1 MKQASKR
8 LVQWGA
14 AVALIA
20 GFVALYKFYQSY
32 TAQLRVPV
40 GVSWGGV
47 LLASLIW
54 ASGYVQMILLWSS
67 SFSWWGS
74 SIAWYKGLRVFF
86 VTNLARYIPGA
97 IWQFAGLAGMTM
109 EAGGSPAAASV
120 GVILLQIVTLATG
133 IMITVSAAPRLLPLT
148 AGLTSV
154 EQLLIAALLVAGL
167 IVALPHLLPRI
178 RSLLERILKKPVPLP
193 TPPRGQFALYVIRC
207 AGNWLIYGFAFWL
220 FSRALLGQG
229 APSAWVAITCY
240 VASYLAGLIAV
251 FAPGGIVVREG
262 AIIGLLQPSIGVE
275 AATIL
280 AIASRFWQIAIE
292 VTAACVMLGA
302 EWLRSRLAHQENELV
317 AKGRQEADGAKRE
330 AQRQT

>member
-1 MKQASKR
+1 MKPAWKR
-8 LVQWGA
+8 VIQWSA
-14 AVALIA
+14 VVALIA
-20 GFVALYKFYQSY
+20 GFIALYKFYQSY
-32 TAQLRVPV
+32 TAELRVPV
-40 GVSWGGV
+40 GVSWGEV

-54 ASGYVQMILLWSS
+54 ASGYVQMILLWTS
-67 SFSWWGS
+67 SFPWWGS
-74 SIAWYKGLRVFF
+74 SLPWYKGLRVFF

-109 EAGGSPAAASV
+109 EAGGSPTAAAI

-133 IMITVSAAPRLLPLT
+133 IMLTVSAAPRLLPLT
-148 AGLTSV
+148 ARLTSA
-154 EQLLIAALLVAGL
+154 EQLLIAALLVALL
-167 IVALPHLLPRI
+167 IVAFPHLLPRI
-178 RSLLERILKKPVPLP
+178 RSLLERVLKRPVPLP
-193 TPPRGQFALYVIRC
+193 SPPRGQFALYVVRC

-229 APSAWVAITCY
+229 APSMWVAITSY

-262 AIIGLLQPSIGVE
+262 AIVGLLEPSIGVE

-292 VTAACVMLGA
+292 VAAACVMLGV
-302 EWLRSRLAHQENELV
+302 EWLRTRFSAVSV
-317 AKGRQEADGAKRE
+317 AEK
-330 AQRQT
+330 

>member
-1 MKQASKR
+1 MKPGLRKAI
-8 LVQWGA
+8 QWSA
-14 AVALIA
+14 ALALIA
-20 GFVALYKFYQSY
+20 GLVALYKFYQSY
-32 TAQLRVPV
+32 TAQLRNVV
-40 GVSWGGV
+40 GVSWGEV
-47 LLASLIW
+47 LLASVIW
-54 ASGYVQMILLWSS
+54 AGGYVQMILLWSS
-67 SFSWWGS
+67 SFQWWGS
-74 SIAWYKGLRVFF
+74 SLPWYKGLRVFF
-86 VTNLARYIPGA
+86 VTNLARYIPGG

-133 IMITVSAAPRLLPLT
+133 IMLTVSAAPRLLPLT
-148 AGLTSV
+148 ARLTGA
-154 EQLLIAALLVAGL
+154 EQLLIASFLVAML
-167 IVALPHLLPRI
+167 IVVLPHMLPRI
-178 RSLLERILKKPVPLP
+178 RSLLERVLKKPVPLP
-193 TPPRGQFALYVIRC
+193 TPPRGQFALYVVRC

-292 VTAACVMLGA
+292 VTAAGLALG
-302 EWLRSRLAHQENELV
+302 LDRLM
-317 AKGRQEADGAKRE
+317 RPRE
-330 AQRQT
+330 AAASAGR

>member
-1 MKQASKR
+1 MKPGARK

-14 AVALIA
+14 GVALIA

-40 GVSWGGV
+40 GVSWGEV
-47 LLASLIW
+47 LLASLVW
-54 ASGYVQMILLWSS
+54 ASGYTQMILLWSS

-74 SIAWYKGLRVFF
+74 SMPWYKGLRVFF

-97 IWQFAGLAGMTM
+97 IWQFAGLAAMTI
-109 EAGGSPAAASV
+109 EAGGSATAASV

-133 IMITVSAAPRLLPLT
+133 IMLTVSAAPRLLPLT
-148 AGLTSV
+148 AGLTGL
-154 EQLLIAALLVAGL
+154 EQLLISALLVAIL
-167 IVALPHLLPRI
+167 IVALPHFFPRI
-178 RSLLERILKKPVPLP
+178 RSLLERIIKKPVPLP

-229 APSAWVAITCY
+229 APSPWVAITCY

-292 VTAACVMLGA
+292 LVAACVMLGA
-302 EWLRSRLAHQENELV
+302 DWLRSRFAHKENELV
-317 AKGRQEADGAKRE
+317 PERRQ
-330 AQRQT
+330 

>member
-1 MKQASKR
+1 MKPAWKR
-8 LVQWGA
+8 VIQWSA
-14 AVALIA
+14 ALALIA
-20 GFVALYKFYQSY
+20 GFIALYKFYQSY
-32 TAQLRVPV
+32 TAELRVPV
-40 GVSWGGV
+40 GISWGEV

-67 SFSWWGS
+67 SFPWWGS
-74 SIAWYKGLRVFF
+74 SLPWYKGLRVFF

-109 EAGGSPAAASV
+109 EAGGSPTAAAV

-133 IMITVSAAPRLLPLT
+133 IMLTVSAAPRLLPLT
-148 AGLTSV
+148 AGLTSI
-154 EQLLIAALLVAGL
+154 EQLLIAAFLVALL
-167 IVALPHLLPRI
+167 IVAFPHLLPRI
-178 RSLLERILKKPVPLP
+178 RSLLERVLKRPVPLP
-193 TPPRGQFALYVIRC
+193 SPPRGQFALYVVRC

-220 FSRALLGQG
+220 FSKALLGQG
-229 APSAWVAITCY
+229 APSMWVAITSY

-262 AIIGLLQPSIGVE
+262 AIVGLLEPSIGVE

-292 VTAACVMLGA
+292 VTAACVMLGLD
-302 EWLRSRLAHQENELV
+302 WLRTRISAVSVPE
-317 AKGRQEADGAKRE
+317 K
-330 AQRQT
+330 

>member
-1 MKQASKR
+1 MKPAWKR
-8 LVQWGA
+8 VIQWSA
-14 AVALIA
+14 VVALIA
-20 GFVALYKFYQSY
+20 GFFALYKFYQSY
-32 TAQLRVPV
+32 TSQLRGAAV
-40 GVSWGGV
+40 GVSWGEV
-47 LLASLIW
+47 LLASVIW
-54 ASGYVQMILLWSS
+54 ASGYVQMIQLWSS

-74 SIAWYKGLRVFF
+74 SLPWYKGLRVFF

-97 IWQFAGLAGMTM
+97 VWQFAGLSAMTM
-109 EAGGSPAAASV
+109 EAGGSAAAASV

-133 IMITVSAAPRLLPLT
+133 IMLTVSAAPRLLPWT
-148 AGLTSV
+148 AGLTSG
-154 EQLLIAALLVAGL
+154 EQLAIAAFLVALL
-167 IVALPHLLPRI
+167 IVAFPHLLPRI
-178 RSLLERILKKPVPLP
+178 RALAERVLKKPVPLP
-193 TPPRGQFALYVIRC
+193 TPPRGQFAIYVIRC
-207 AGNWLIYGFAFWL
+207 AGNWLIYGFAFWI

-292 VTAACVMLGA
+292 VVAACVMVGLD
-302 EWLRSRLAHQENELV
+302 WLRTRLSAVSVPE
-317 AKGRQEADGAKRE
+317 K
-330 AQRQT
+330 

>member
-1 MKQASKR
+1 MKPGIRKAI
-8 LVQWGA
+8 QWSA
-14 AVALIA
+14 VVALIA
-20 GFVALYKFYQSY
+20 GFIALYKFYQSY
-32 TAQLRVPV
+32 TAELRVPV
-40 GVSWGGV
+40 GISWGEV

-54 ASGYVQMILLWSS
+54 ASGYVQMIQLWSS
-67 SFSWWGS
+67 SFTWWGS
-74 SIAWYKGLRVFF
+74 SMPWYKGLRVFF

-109 EAGGSPAAASV
+109 EAGGSPTAAAV

-133 IMITVSAAPRLLPLT
+133 IMLTVSAAPRLLPLT
-148 AGLTSV
+148 AGLTSA
-154 EQLLIAALLVAGL
+154 EQLAIASLLVGL
-167 IVALPHLLPRI
+167 LVVALPHLLPRI
-178 RSLLERILKKPVPLP
+178 RSLLERVLKRPVPLP
-193 TPPRGQFALYVIRC
+193 SPPRGQFAWYVVRC

-229 APSAWVAITCY
+229 APSPWVAITSY

-262 AIIGLLQPSIGVE
+262 AIVGLLQPSIGVE

-292 VTAACVMLGA
+292 VVAACVMLGLD
-302 EWLRSRLAHQENELV
+302 WLRTRFSAV
-317 AKGRQEADGAKRE
+317 SVPGK
-330 AQRQT
+330 

>member
-1 MKQASKR
+1 MKLELRKV
-8 LVQWGA
+8 VQWSA
-14 AVALIA
+14 VVALIA
-20 GFVALYKFYQSY
+20 GLIALYKFYQSY
-32 TAQLRVPV
+32 TAQLRGVV
-40 GVSWGGV
+40 GVSWGEV
-47 LLASLIW
+47 LLSSLIW

-74 SIAWYKGLRVFF
+74 SLPWYKGLRVFF
-86 VTNLARYIPGA
+86 VTNLARYIPGG

-133 IMITVSAAPRLLPLT
+133 IMLTVSAAPRLLPLT
-148 AGLTSV
+148 AGLTSA
-154 EQLLIAALLVAGL
+154 EQLGIASLLVALL
-167 IVALPHLLPRI
+167 IWALPHILPRI
-178 RSLLERILKKPVPLP
+178 RSLLERVLKRPVPLP
-193 TPPRGQFALYVIRC
+193 SPPRGQFALYVVRC

-292 VTAACVMLGA
+292 VVAACVMLGF
-302 EWLRSRLAHQENELV
+302 EWLRNRF
-317 AKGRQEADGAKRE
+317 RE
-330 AQRQT
+330 RDAVSVPGK

>member
-1 MKQASKR
+1 MKLELRKV
-8 LVQWGA
+8 VQWSA
-14 AVALIA
+14 VVALIA
-20 GFVALYKFYQSY
+20 GLIALYKFYQSY
-32 TAQLRVPV
+32 TAQLRGVV
-40 GVSWGGV
+40 GVSWGEV
-47 LLASLIW
+47 LLSSLIW

-74 SIAWYKGLRVFF
+74 SLPWYKGLRVFF
-86 VTNLARYIPGA
+86 VTNLARYIPGG

-133 IMITVSAAPRLLPLT
+133 IMLTVSAAPRLLPLT
-148 AGLTSV
+148 AGLTSA
-154 EQLLIAALLVAGL
+154 EQLGIASLLVALL
-167 IVALPHLLPRI
+167 IWALPHILPRI
-178 RSLLERILKKPVPLP
+178 RSLLERVLKRPVPLP
-193 TPPRGQFALYVIRC
+193 SPPRGQFALYVVRC

-292 VTAACVMLGA
+292 VVAACVMLGF
-302 EWLRSRLAHQENELV
+302 EWLRNRL
-317 AKGRQEADGAKRE
+317 RE
-330 AQRQT
+330 RDAVSVPGK

>member
-1 MKQASKR
+1 MKPAWRKVIQWSAVIA
-8 LVQWGA
+8 LV
-14 AVALIA
+14 A
-20 GFVALYKFYQSY
+20 GMVALYKFYQSY
-32 TAQLRVPV
+32 TAQLRGLV
-40 GVSWGGV
+40 GVSWGEV
-47 LLASLIW
+47 LLASLVW

-67 SFSWWGS
+67 SFKWWGS
-74 SIAWYKGLRVFF
+74 SMPWYKGLRVFF

-97 IWQFAGLAGMTM
+97 VWQFAGLAGMTM
-109 EAGGSPAAASV
+109 EAGGSPTAAAV

-133 IMITVSAAPRLLPLT
+133 IMLTVSAAPQLLPLT
-148 AGLTSV
+148 ARLTSA
-154 EQLLIAALLVAGL
+154 EQLGIATLLVALL

-178 RSLLERILKKPVPLP
+178 RSLLERVLKRPVPLP
-193 TPPRGQFALYVIRC
+193 SPPRGQFAVYVIRC

-220 FSRALLGQG
+220 FSRALLGQE
-229 APSAWVAITCY
+229 APGAWVAITSY

-292 VTAACVMLGA
+292 VVAACVMLGVD
-302 EWLRSRLAHQENELV
+302 WLRSRFSHKENELV
-317 AKGRQEADGAKRE
+317 AERRQ
-330 AQRQT
+330 

>member
-1 MKQASKR
+1 MKPGLRKAI
-8 LVQWGA
+8 QWSA
-14 AVALIA
+14 VVALIA
-20 GFVALYKFYQSY
+20 GFFALYKFYQSY
-32 TAQLRVPV
+32 SREMRVPV
-40 GVSWGGV
+40 GISWGEV

-67 SFSWWGS
+67 SFRWWGS
-74 SIAWYKGLRVFF
+74 SLPWYKGLRVFF

-109 EAGGSPAAASV
+109 EAGGSPTAAAV

-133 IMITVSAAPRLLPLT
+133 IMLTVSAAPRLLPLT
-148 AGLTSV
+148 ARLTSV
-154 EQLLIAALLVAGL
+154 EQLAIASLLVALL

-178 RSLLERILKKPVPLP
+178 RSVLERVLKRPVPLP
-193 TPPRGQFALYVIRC
+193 SPPRGQFALYVLRC

-229 APSAWVAITCY
+229 APSPWVAITSY

-262 AIIGLLQPSIGVE
+262 AIVGLLQPSIGVE

-292 VTAACVMLGA
+292 VVAACVMLGLD
-302 EWLRSRLAHQENELV
+302 WLRSRLSHDKDELIPQ
-317 AKGRQEADGAKRE
+317 GG
-330 AQRQT
+330 QRTDRP

>member
-1 MKQASKR
+1 MKPVWRK
-8 LVQWGA
+8 VIQWSA
-14 AVALIA
+14 AIALLA

-32 TAQLRVPV
+32 TAELRGVS
-40 GVSWGGV
+40 VSWGEV

-54 ASGYVQMILLWSS
+54 ASGYVQMIQLWSR
-67 SFSWWGS
+67 SFIWWGS
-74 SIAWYKGLRVFF
+74 SMPWYKGLRVFF

-97 IWQFAGLAGMTM
+97 VWQFAGLAGMTM

-133 IMITVSAAPRLLPLT
+133 IMLTVSAAPRLLPLT
-148 AGLTSV
+148 AGLTSA
-154 EQLLIAALLVAGL
+154 EQLAIGALLVALL
-167 IVALPHLLPRI
+167 IVVFPRLLPRI
-178 RSLLERILKKPVPLP
+178 RSVAERVLKRPVPLP
-193 TPPRGQFALYVIRC
+193 TPPRGQFAIYVIRC
-207 AGNWLIYGFAFWL
+207 AGNWLIYGFAFWI
-220 FSRALLGQG
+220 FARALLGRG

-240 VASYLAGLIAV
+240 IASYLAGLIAV

-292 VTAACVMLGA
+292 VVAACVMLGVD
-302 EWLRSRLAHQENELV
+302 WLRSRLAHKENELV
-317 AKGRQEADGAKRE
+317 TERRQ
-330 AQRQT
+330 

>member
-1 MKQASKR
+1 MKPGLRKAI
-8 LVQWGA
+8 QWSA
-14 AVALIA
+14 ALALIA
-20 GFVALYKFYQSY
+20 GLVALYKFYQSY
-32 TAQLRVPV
+32 TAQLRNVV
-40 GVSWGGV
+40 GVSWGEV
-47 LLASLIW
+47 LLASVIW

-67 SFSWWGS
+67 SFQWWGS
-74 SIAWYKGLRVFF
+74 SLPWYKGLRVFF
-86 VTNLARYIPGA
+86 VTNLARYIPGG

-133 IMITVSAAPRLLPLT
+133 IMLTVSAAPRLLPLT
-148 AGLTSV
+148 ARLTSA
-154 EQLLIAALLVAGL
+154 EQLLIASFLVAML
-167 IVALPHLLPRI
+167 IVVLPHMLPRI
-178 RSLLERILKKPVPLP
+178 RSLLERVLKKPVPLP
-193 TPPRGQFALYVIRC
+193 TPPRGQFALYVVRC

-292 VTAACVMLGA
+292 VTAAGLALG
-302 EWLRSRLAHQENELV
+302 LDRLM
-317 AKGRQEADGAKRE
+317 RPRE
-330 AQRQT
+330 AAASAGR